1 MRLLEEAG
9 NVLRKHGYL
18 LSFLHEDMLQFEDD
32 TLLGFICELPLK
44 SILDSWTN
52 RQDEFLKRNAISLR
66 NSALKSWNLYSVF
79 ISSDVPDEIEQ
90 RAVVEIEEDFRATRK
105 IVQTG
110 ITTAS
115 EIMRALYPFIPIQNV
130 AAVEAADSLR
140 KLQERLSGLPKDA
153 VTVLLDERISED
165 SLPTIFKEAHETKTD

>member
-9 NVLRKHGYL
+9 NVLRKHGYF
-18 LSFLHEDMLQFEDD
+18 LSFLHEDMLRFEDD

-44 SILDSWTN
+44 SILDSWSN
-52 RQDEFLKRNAISLR
+52 RQDEFLKKNAISLR

-79 ISSDVPDEIEQ
+79 ISSDAPDETEQ
-90 RAVVEIEEDFRATRK
+90 RALVEIEEDFRATRK

-115 EIMRALYPFIPIQNV
+115 EVTRALYPFIPIQNV
-130 AAVEAADSLR
+130 AAVETADSLR
-140 KLQERLSGLPKDA
+140 KLRERLTGLPKDA
-153 VTVLLDERISED
+153 IGALLDERISED
-165 SLPTIFKEAHETKTD
+165 SLSKVFKEAHETKTD